1 MSLVAVRHLKYLWLG
16 LNSRNDKCGF
26 LKEKKSV
33 VFLFS
38 TEKIGSST
46 LALNKSYFSVCLV
59 ERKSEWRE
67 NDKLKPQIL
76 LLAYSGGKKNNYYE
90 EEESYKYIRLQITQK
105 IIL

>member
-16 LNSRNDKCGF
+16 LNRRNDKCGF
-26 LKEKKSV
+26 LKEKSV

-38 TEKIGSST
+38 TEKIGSGT
-46 LALNKSYFSVCLV
+46 LVLNKSYFSVCLV

-76 LLAYSGGKKNNYYE
+76 LLAYSGGKKNDYHE
-90 EEESYKYIRLQITQK
+90 EKESYKYIRLQTTQK